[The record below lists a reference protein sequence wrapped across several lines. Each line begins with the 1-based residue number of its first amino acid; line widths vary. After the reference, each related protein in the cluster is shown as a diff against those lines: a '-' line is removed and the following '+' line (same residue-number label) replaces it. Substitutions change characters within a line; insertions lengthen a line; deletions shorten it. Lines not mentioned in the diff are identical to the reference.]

1 MYKFILFLPLVLT
14 LYLTSSQANAGPS
27 VDVTTL
33 DIAGVKIGM
42 SADEAIAALIDTYGV
57 NVADIEVTM
66 VDDSDVGNKIVQR
79 ITLLSPD
86 AETGYTGVST
96 ISKGWKVD
104 VGFVPVV
111 PFNGESVQATS
122 ITYEIARTSDNRK
135 ALAQAA
141 TEKYGEPSSQK
152 PGGLQLT
159 WCENPPKGY
168 GSCDAD
174 AYLQI
179 QGTKMVLIDSRIN
192 NQVGKARQA
201 AKSVK
206 PKI

>member
-1 MYKFILFLPLVLT
+1 M
-14 LYLTSSQANAGPS
+14 
-27 VDVTTL
+27 
-33 DIAGVKIGM
+33 
-42 SADEAIAALIDTYGV
+42 
-57 NVADIEVTM
+57 
-66 VDDSDVGNKIVQR
+66 
-79 ITLLSPD
+79 
-86 AETGYTGVST
+86 
-96 ISKGWKVD
+96 
-104 VGFVPVV
+104 

-122 ITYEIARTSDNRK
+122 ITYEIERSGDNRK

-141 TEKYGEPSSQK
+141 IEKYGEPSSQK

-174 AYLQI
+174 AYLQY
-179 QGTKMVLIDSRIN
+179 QGNMMILKDSRIN
-192 NQVGKARQA
+192 NKVAKARQA